1 MPIFLYISLHK
12 LYNRLRVTQLHNTIW
27 RCTILRK
34 VLAILSLIAV
44 VLAAGAAF
52 AAEPIKIG
60 YLAALTGDFA
70 QYGITEVNMA
80 KLVVDDVNAQGGVL
94 GRPIELI
101 PYDTKTRNEDAVNAV
116 RRMIESD
123 GVCAI
128 VGANSS
134 GINIA
139 TAPIVAKGQV
149 PQISTV
155 GTNPYVTVDNKGNVR
170 PYSFRICFTDPYQ
183 GALAAELAYNDLHKT
198 KAAILYNVGSDY
210 AQGFREFFVDS
221 YEKLGGKI
229 VADEGFRETDVDFR
243 AQLTKIKN
251 SGADMMLLPGMG
263 KDMALAIKQAQE
275 LGLDVTIIGGDGY
288 AEFMNEIAGP
298 AMIGTYWVNHT
309 YLDDPE
315 MAPIFA
321 RYKEVYKDDCKE
333 FVNGTMAYDGMYW
346 LIDAIKRAGKAE
358 GPAIAKALEETKG
371 LKLHHAT
378 LTIDPATHNPIGK
391 AGIILKVGDDLKTDF
406 YKKVEPK

>member
-1 MPIFLYISLHK
+1 MKKAWAVAS
-12 LYNRLRVTQLHNTIW
+12 
-27 RCTILRK
+27 IL
-34 VLAILSLIAV
+34 VLAL
-44 VLAAGAAF
+44 AGAEC
-52 AAEPIKIG
+52 AAEGPVKIG
-60 YLAALTGDFA
+60 YLAALTGDYA

-80 KLVVDDVNAQGGVL
+80 KMVVEETNAKGGVL
-94 GRPIELI
+94 GRQIELVV
-101 PYDTKTRNEDAVNAV
+101 YDTKTRNEDAVNAV

-123 GVCAI
+123 GVCVI

-139 TAPIVAKGQV
+139 TAPIVHNGKV

-155 GTNPYVTVDNKGNVR
+155 GTNPLVTVDNKGNVR

-183 GALAAELAYNDLHKT
+183 GALAADLAYNDLGKQ

-210 AQGFREFFVDS
+210 AHGLREFFIQN

-229 VADEGFRETDVDFR
+229 VADEGFRETDVDYR
-243 AQLTKIKN
+243 AQLTSIKRA
-251 SGADMMLLPGMG
+251 GADVLFLPGMG

-275 LGLDVTIIGGDGY
+275 LELGVTVIGGDGY
-288 AEFMNEIAGP
+288 GEFMNEIAGD

-309 YLDDPE
+309 YLEDPI

-321 RYKEVYKDDCKE
+321 RYKEVYNDDCKE
-333 FVNGTMAYDGMYW
+333 FVNGTMAYDAMW
-346 LIDAIKRAGKAE
+346 WVLDAIGRAGVAE

-371 LKLHHAT
+371 LELNHAT
-378 LTIDPATHNPIGK
+378 LTIDPATHNPLNK
-391 AGIILKVGDDLKTDF
+391 AGIILKVGDDLHTKF

>member
-1 MPIFLYISLHK
+1 M
-12 LYNRLRVTQLHNTIW
+12 
-27 RCTILRK
+27 RK
-34 VLAILSLIAV
+34 VLALLALIIV
-44 VLAAGAAF
+44 VFAAGTAM

-60 YLAALTGDFA
+60 YLAALTGDYA

-80 KLVVDDVNAQGGVL
+80 KLVVGDINAKGGIL
-94 GRPIELI
+94 GRKIELI

-123 GVCAI
+123 KVCAI

-139 TAPIVAKGQV
+139 TAPIVAKGKT

-155 GTNPYVTVDNKGNVR
+155 GTNPFVTVDNKGKVR

-183 GALAAELAYNDLHKT
+183 GALAADLAYNDLKKT

-210 AQGFREFFVDS
+210 AQGLREFFVKD

-243 AQLTKIKN
+243 AQLTTIKN
-251 SGADMMLLPGMG
+251 SGADLLFLPGMG

-275 LGLDVTIIGGDGY
+275 LGLKVTIIGGDGY

-298 AMIGTYWVNHT
+298 AMKGTFWVNHT

-333 FVNGTMAYDGMYW
+333 FVNGTMAYDAMYW
-346 LIDAIKRAGKAE
+346 LIDAIKRAGKAD
-358 GPAIAKALEETKG
+358 GQAIAKALEETKG

-378 LTIDPATHNPIGK
+378 LTIDPATHNPINK
-391 AGIILKVGDDLKTDF
+391 AGIILKVGDDLKTKF

>member
-1 MPIFLYISLHK
+1 M
-12 LYNRLRVTQLHNTIW
+12 
-27 RCTILRK
+27 RK
-34 VLAILSLIAV
+34 VLALLALIIV
-44 VLAAGAAF
+44 VFAAGTAM

-60 YLAALTGDFA
+60 YLAALTGDYA

-80 KLVVDDVNAQGGVL
+80 KLVVGDINAKGGIL
-94 GRPIELI
+94 GRKIELI

-123 GVCAI
+123 KVCAI

-139 TAPIVAKGQV
+139 TAPIVAKGKT

-155 GTNPYVTVDNKGNVR
+155 GTNPFVTVDNKGKVR
-170 PYSFRICFTDPYQ
+170 LYSFRICFTDPYQ
-183 GALAAELAYNDLHKT
+183 GALAADLAYNDLKKT

-210 AQGFREFFVDS
+210 AQGLREFFVKD

-243 AQLTKIKN
+243 AQLTTIKN
-251 SGADMMLLPGMG
+251 SGADLLFLPGMG

-275 LGLDVTIIGGDGY
+275 LGLKVTVIGGDGY

-298 AMIGTYWVNHT
+298 AMKGTFWVNHT

-333 FVNGTMAYDGMYW
+333 FVNGTMAYDAMYW
-346 LIDAIKRAGKAE
+346 LIDAIKRAGKAD
-358 GPAIAKALEETKG
+358 GQAIAKALEETKG

-378 LTIDPATHNPIGK
+378 LTIDPATHNPINK
-391 AGIILKVGDDLKTDF
+391 AGIILKVGDDLKTKF

>member
-1 MPIFLYISLHK
+1 MK
-12 LYNRLRVTQLHNTIW
+12 
-27 RCTILRK
+27 K
-34 VLAILSLIAV
+34 VLALLALVIV
-44 VLAAGAAF
+44 VFAAGAAF

-60 YLAALTGDFA
+60 YLAALTGDYA

-80 KLVVDDVNAQGGVL
+80 KLVVGDINAKGGIL
-94 GRPIELI
+94 GRQIELI

-123 GVCAI
+123 KVCAI

-139 TAPIVAKGQV
+139 TAPIVAKGKT

-155 GTNPYVTVDNKGNVR
+155 GTNPLVTVDNKGKVR

-183 GALAAELAYNDLHKT
+183 GTLAADVAFKDLGLK

-210 AQGFREFFVDS
+210 AQGLREFFVKS

-251 SGADMMLLPGMG
+251 SGADLLFLPGMG

-275 LGLDVTIIGGDGY
+275 LGLKATVIGGDGY

-298 AMIGTYWVNHT
+298 AMKGTYWVNHT
-309 YLDDPE
+309 YLEDPG
-315 MAPIFA
+315 MAPIFK
-321 RYKEVYKDDCKE
+321 RYKDVYKDDCKE
-333 FVNGTMAYDGMYW
+333 FVNGTMAYDAMYW

-371 LKLHHAT
+371 LKLNHAT
-378 LTIDPATHNPIGK
+378 LTVDPKTHNPLNK
-391 AGIILKVGDDLKTDF
+391 PGIILKVGDDLKTRF

>member
-1 MPIFLYISLHK
+1 M
-12 LYNRLRVTQLHNTIW
+12 
-27 RCTILRK
+27 RK
-34 VLAILSLIAV
+34 VLALLALIIV
-44 VLAAGAAF
+44 VFAAGTAM

-60 YLAALTGDFA
+60 YLAALTGDYA

-80 KLVVDDVNAQGGVL
+80 KLVVGDINAKGGIL
-94 GRPIELI
+94 GRKIELI

-123 GVCAI
+123 KVCAI

-139 TAPIVAKGQV
+139 TAPIVAKGKT

-155 GTNPYVTVDNKGNVR
+155 GTNPFVTVDNKGKVR

-183 GALAAELAYNDLHKT
+183 GALAADLAYNDLKKT

-210 AQGFREFFVDS
+210 AQGLREFFVKD

-243 AQLTKIKN
+243 AQLTTIKN
-251 SGADMMLLPGMG
+251 SGADLLFLPGMG

-275 LGLDVTIIGGDGY
+275 LGLKVTVIGGDGY

-298 AMIGTYWVNHT
+298 AMKGTFWVNHT

-333 FVNGTMAYDGMYW
+333 FVNGTMAYDAMYW
-346 LIDAIKRAGKAE
+346 LIDAIKRAGKAD
-358 GPAIAKALEETKG
+358 GQAIAKALEETKG

-378 LTIDPATHNPIGK
+378 LTIDPATRNPINK
-391 AGIILKVGDDLKTDF
+391 AGIILKVGDDLKTKF

>member
-1 MPIFLYISLHK
+1 MK
-12 LYNRLRVTQLHNTIW
+12 
-27 RCTILRK
+27 K
-34 VLAILSLIAV
+34 VLALLTVAAILFVS
-44 VLAAGAAF
+44 GAAF
-52 AAEPIKIG
+52 AEEPIKIG
-60 YLAALTGDFA
+60 YLAALTGDYA

-80 KLVVDDVNAQGGVL
+80 KMVVADLNAAGGLL
-94 GRPIELI
+94 GRKVELI

-123 GVCAI
+123 KVCVI

-139 TAPIVAKGQV
+139 TAPIVAKGKT

-155 GTNPYVTVDNKGNVR
+155 GTNPLVTVDNKGKVR
-170 PYSFRICFTDPYQ
+170 EYSFRICFTDPYQ
-183 GALAAELAYNDLHKT
+183 GALAADLAYNDLGKK

-210 AQGFREFFVDS
+210 AQGLREFFIKN

-229 VADEGFRETDVDFR
+229 VADEGFRETDVDYR

-251 SGADMMLLPGMG
+251 AGADLLFLPGMG

-275 LGLDVTIIGGDGY
+275 LGLDVTVVGGDGY
-288 AEFMNEIAGP
+288 GEFMNEIAGD
-298 AMIGTYWVNHT
+298 AMKGTYWINHT
-309 YLDDPE
+309 YLEDPG

-333 FVNGTMAYDGMYW
+333 FVNGTMAYDAMYW
-346 LIDAIKRAGKAE
+346 VIDAIKRAGKAE
-358 GPAIAKALEETKG
+358 GPAIAKALESTKG

-378 LTIDPATHNPIGK
+378 LTIDPATHNPLNK
-391 AGIILKVGDDLKTDF
+391 AGIILKVGDDLHTKF

>member
-1 MPIFLYISLHK
+1 LK
-12 LYNRLRVTQLHNTIW
+12 
-27 RCTILRK
+27 K
-34 VLAILSLIAV
+34 VLALLALVIV
-44 VLAAGAAF
+44 VFAAGAAF

-60 YLAALTGDFA
+60 YLAALTGDYA

-80 KLVVDDVNAQGGVL
+80 KLVVGDINAKGGIL
-94 GRPIELI
+94 GRQIELI

-123 GVCAI
+123 KVCAI

-139 TAPIVAKGQV
+139 TAPIVAKGKT

-155 GTNPYVTVDNKGNVR
+155 GTNPLVTVDNKGKVR

-183 GALAAELAYNDLHKT
+183 GTLAADLAFKDLGLK

-210 AQGFREFFVDS
+210 AQGLREFFVKS

-251 SGADMMLLPGMG
+251 SGADLLFLPGMG

-275 LGLDVTIIGGDGY
+275 LGLKATVIGGDGY

-298 AMIGTYWVNHT
+298 AMKGTYWVNHT
-309 YLDDPE
+309 YLEDPG
-315 MAPIFA
+315 MAPIFK
-321 RYKEVYKDDCKE
+321 RYKDVYKDDCKE
-333 FVNGTMAYDGMYW
+333 FVNGTMAYDAMYW

-358 GPAIAKALEETKG
+358 GPAIAKALEETNG
-371 LKLHHAT
+371 LKLNHAT
-378 LTIDPATHNPIGK
+378 LTVDPKTHNPLNK
-391 AGIILKVGDDLKTDF
+391 PGIILKVGDDLKTRF

>member
-1 MPIFLYISLHK
+1 M
-12 LYNRLRVTQLHNTIW
+12 
-27 RCTILRK
+27 RK
-34 VLAILSLIAV
+34 VLALLALIIV
-44 VLAAGAAF
+44 VFAAGTAM

-60 YLAALTGDFA
+60 YLAALTGDYA

-80 KLVVDDVNAQGGVL
+80 KLVVGDINAKGGIL
-94 GRPIELI
+94 GRKIELI

-123 GVCAI
+123 KVCAI

-139 TAPIVAKGQV
+139 TAPIVAKGKT

-155 GTNPYVTVDNKGNVR
+155 GTNPFVTVDNKGKVR

-183 GALAAELAYNDLHKT
+183 GALAADLAYNDLKKT

-210 AQGFREFFVDS
+210 AQGLREFFVKD

-243 AQLTKIKN
+243 AQLTTIKN
-251 SGADMMLLPGMG
+251 SGADLLFLPGMG
-263 KDMALAIKQAQE
+263 KDMALAIQQAQE
-275 LGLDVTIIGGDGY
+275 LGLKATIIGGDGY

-298 AMIGTYWVNHT
+298 AMKGTFWVNHT

-333 FVNGTMAYDGMYW
+333 FVNGTMAYDAMYW
-346 LIDAIKRAGKAE
+346 LIDAIKRAGKAD
-358 GPAIAKALEETKG
+358 GQAIAKALEETKG

-378 LTIDPATHNPIGK
+378 LTIDPATHNPINK
-391 AGIILKVGDDLKTDF
+391 AGIILKVGDDLKTKF

>member
-1 MPIFLYISLHK
+1 M
-12 LYNRLRVTQLHNTIW
+12 
-27 RCTILRK
+27 RK
-34 VLAILSLIAV
+34 VLALLTLIIIV
-44 VLAAGAAF
+44 FAAGTAM

-60 YLAALTGDFA
+60 YLAALTGDYA

-80 KLVVDDVNAQGGVL
+80 KLVVGDINAKGGIL
-94 GRPIELI
+94 GRKIELI
-101 PYDTKTRNEDAVNAV
+101 HYDTKTRNEDAVNAV

-123 GVCAI
+123 KVCAI

-139 TAPIVAKGQV
+139 TAPIVANGKT

-155 GTNPYVTVDNKGNVR
+155 GTNPFVTVDNKGKVR

-183 GALAAELAYNDLHKT
+183 GALAADLAYNDLKKT

-210 AQGFREFFVDS
+210 AQGLREFFVKD

-243 AQLTKIKN
+243 AQLTTIKN
-251 SGADMMLLPGMG
+251 SGADLLFLPGMG

-275 LGLDVTIIGGDGY
+275 LGLKVTVIGGDGY

-298 AMIGTYWVNHT
+298 AMKGTFWVNHT

-333 FVNGTMAYDGMYW
+333 FVNGTMAYDAMYW
-346 LIDAIKRAGKAE
+346 LIDAINRAGKAD
-358 GPAIAKALEETKG
+358 GQAIAKALEETKG

-378 LTIDPATHNPIGK
+378 LTIDPATHNPINK
-391 AGIILKVGDDLKTDF
+391 AGIILKVGDDLKTKF

>member
-1 MPIFLYISLHK
+1 M
-12 LYNRLRVTQLHNTIW
+12 
-27 RCTILRK
+27 RK
-34 VLAILSLIAV
+34 VLALLALIIV
-44 VLAAGAAF
+44 VFAAGTAMAAD
-52 AAEPIKIG
+52 PIKIG
-60 YLAALTGDFA
+60 YLAALTGDYA

-80 KLVVDDVNAQGGVL
+80 KLVVGDINAKGGIL
-94 GRPIELI
+94 GRKIELI
-101 PYDTKTRNEDAVNAV
+101 PYDTKTRNEDAVNSV

-123 GVCAI
+123 KVCAI

-139 TAPIVAKGQV
+139 TAPIVAKGKT
-149 PQISTV
+149 PQLSTV
-155 GTNPYVTVDNKGNVR
+155 GTNPFVTVDNKGKVR

-183 GALAAELAYNDLHKT
+183 GALAADLAYNDLKKT

-210 AQGFREFFVDS
+210 AQGLREFFVKD

-243 AQLTKIKN
+243 AQLTTIKN
-251 SGADMMLLPGMG
+251 SGADLLFLPGMG

-275 LGLDVTIIGGDGY
+275 LGLKVTVIGGDGY

-298 AMIGTYWVNHT
+298 AMKGTFWVNHT
-309 YLDDPE
+309 YLDAPE

-333 FVNGTMAYDGMYW
+333 FVNGTMAYDAMYW
-346 LIDAIKRAGKAE
+346 LIDAIKRAGKAD
-358 GPAIAKALEETKG
+358 GQAIAKALEETKG

-378 LTIDPATHNPIGK
+378 LTIDPATHNPINK
-391 AGIILKVGDDLKTDF
+391 AGIILKVGDDLKTKF

>member
-1 MPIFLYISLHK
+1 MK
-12 LYNRLRVTQLHNTIW
+12 
-27 RCTILRK
+27 K
-34 VLAILSLIAV
+34 VLALLALVIV
-44 VLAAGAAF
+44 VFAAGAAF

-60 YLAALTGDFA
+60 YLAALTGDYA

-80 KLVVDDVNAQGGVL
+80 KLVVGDINAKGGIL
-94 GRPIELI
+94 GRQIELI

-123 GVCAI
+123 KVCAI

-139 TAPIVAKGQV
+139 TAPIVAKGKT

-155 GTNPYVTVDNKGNVR
+155 GTNPLVTVDNKGKVR

-183 GALAAELAYNDLHKT
+183 GTLAADLAFKDLGLK

-210 AQGFREFFVDS
+210 AQGLREFFVKS

-251 SGADMMLLPGMG
+251 SGADLLFLPGMG

-275 LGLDVTIIGGDGY
+275 LGLKATVIGGDGY

-298 AMIGTYWVNHT
+298 AMKGTYWVNHT
-309 YLDDPE
+309 YLEDPG
-315 MAPIFA
+315 MAPIFK
-321 RYKEVYKDDCKE
+321 RYKDVYKDDCKE
-333 FVNGTMAYDGMYW
+333 FVNGTMAYDAMYW
-346 LIDAIKRAGKAE
+346 LIDAIKRSGKAE

-371 LKLHHAT
+371 LKLNHAT
-378 LTIDPATHNPIGK
+378 LTVDPKTHNPLNK
-391 AGIILKVGDDLKTDF
+391 PGIILKVGDDLKTRF

>member
-1 MPIFLYISLHK
+1 M
-12 LYNRLRVTQLHNTIW
+12 
-27 RCTILRK
+27 RK
-34 VLAILSLIAV
+34 VLALLALIIV
-44 VLAAGAAF
+44 VFAAGTAM

-60 YLAALTGDFA
+60 YLAALTGDYA

-80 KLVVDDVNAQGGVL
+80 KLVVGDINAKGGIL
-94 GRPIELI
+94 GRKIELI

-123 GVCAI
+123 KVCAI

-139 TAPIVAKGQV
+139 TAPIVAKGKT

-155 GTNPYVTVDNKGNVR
+155 GTNPFVTVDNKGKVR

-183 GALAAELAYNDLHKT
+183 GALAADLAYHDLKKT

-210 AQGFREFFVDS
+210 AQGLREFFVKD

-243 AQLTKIKN
+243 AQLTTIKN
-251 SGADMMLLPGMG
+251 SGADLLFLPGMG

-275 LGLDVTIIGGDGY
+275 LGLKVTIIGGDGY

-298 AMIGTYWVNHT
+298 AMKGTFWVNHT

-333 FVNGTMAYDGMYW
+333 FVNGTMAYDAMYW
-346 LIDAIKRAGKAE
+346 LIDAIKRAGKAD
-358 GPAIAKALEETKG
+358 GQAIAKALEETKG

-378 LTIDPATHNPIGK
+378 LTIDPATHNPINK
-391 AGIILKVGDDLKTDF
+391 AGIILKVGDDLKTKF

>member
-1 MPIFLYISLHK
+1 M
-12 LYNRLRVTQLHNTIW
+12 
-27 RCTILRK
+27 RK
-34 VLAILSLIAV
+34 VLALLALIIV
-44 VLAAGAAF
+44 VFAAGTAM

-60 YLAALTGDFA
+60 YLAALTGDYA

-80 KLVVDDVNAQGGVL
+80 KLVVGDINAKGGIL
-94 GRPIELI
+94 GRKIELI

-123 GVCAI
+123 KVCAI

-139 TAPIVAKGQV
+139 TAPIVAKGKT

-155 GTNPYVTVDNKGNVR
+155 GTNPFVTVDNKGKVR

-183 GALAAELAYNDLHKT
+183 GALAADLAYNDLKKT

-210 AQGFREFFVDS
+210 AQGLREFFVKD

-243 AQLTKIKN
+243 AQLTTIKN
-251 SGADMMLLPGMG
+251 SGADLLFLPGMG

-275 LGLDVTIIGGDGY
+275 LGLNVTVIGGDGY

-298 AMIGTYWVNHT
+298 AMKGTFWVNHT

-333 FVNGTMAYDGMYW
+333 FVNGTMAYDAMYW
-346 LIDAIKRAGKAE
+346 LIDAIKRAGKAD
-358 GPAIAKALEETKG
+358 GQAIAKALEETKG

-378 LTIDPATHNPIGK
+378 LTIDPATHNPINK
-391 AGIILKVGDDLKTDF
+391 AGIILKVGDDLKTKF

>member
-1 MPIFLYISLHK
+1 MK
-12 LYNRLRVTQLHNTIW
+12 
-27 RCTILRK
+27 K
-34 VLAILSLIAV
+34 VLALLALVIV
-44 VLAAGAAF
+44 VFAAGAAF

-60 YLAALTGDFA
+60 YLAALTGDYA

-80 KLVVDDVNAQGGVL
+80 KLVVGDINAKGGIL
-94 GRPIELI
+94 GRQIELI

-123 GVCAI
+123 KVCAI

-139 TAPIVAKGQV
+139 TAPIVAKGKT

-155 GTNPYVTVDNKGNVR
+155 VTNPLVTVDNKGKVR

-183 GALAAELAYNDLHKT
+183 GTLAADLAFKDLGLK

-210 AQGFREFFVDS
+210 AQGLREFFVKS

-251 SGADMMLLPGMG
+251 SGADLLFLPGMG

-275 LGLDVTIIGGDGY
+275 LGLKATVIGGDGY

-298 AMIGTYWVNHT
+298 AMKGTYWVNHT
-309 YLDDPE
+309 YLEDPG
-315 MAPIFA
+315 MAPIFK
-321 RYKEVYKDDCKE
+321 RYKDVYKDDCKE
-333 FVNGTMAYDGMYW
+333 FVNGTMAYDAMYW

-371 LKLHHAT
+371 LKLNHAT
-378 LTIDPATHNPIGK
+378 LTVDPKTHNPLNK
-391 AGIILKVGDDLKTDF
+391 PGIILKVGDDLKTRF

>member
-1 MPIFLYISLHK
+1 M
-12 LYNRLRVTQLHNTIW
+12 
-27 RCTILRK
+27 RK
-34 VLAILSLIAV
+34 VLALLTLIIIV
-44 VLAAGAAF
+44 FAAGTAM

-60 YLAALTGDFA
+60 YLAALTGDYA

-80 KLVVDDVNAQGGVL
+80 KLVVGDINAKGGIL
-94 GRPIELI
+94 GRKIELI
-101 PYDTKTRNEDAVNAV
+101 HYDTKTRNEDAVNAV

-123 GVCAI
+123 KVCAI

-139 TAPIVAKGQV
+139 TAPIVAKGKT

-155 GTNPYVTVDNKGNVR
+155 GTNPFVTVDNKGKVR

-183 GALAAELAYNDLHKT
+183 GALAADLAYNDLKKT

-210 AQGFREFFVDS
+210 AQGLREFFVKD

-243 AQLTKIKN
+243 AQLTTIKN
-251 SGADMMLLPGMG
+251 SGADLLFLPGMG

-275 LGLDVTIIGGDGY
+275 LGLKVTVIGGDGY

-298 AMIGTYWVNHT
+298 AMKGTFWVNHT

-333 FVNGTMAYDGMYW
+333 FVNGTMAYDAMYW
-346 LIDAIKRAGKAE
+346 LIDAINRAGKAD
-358 GPAIAKALEETKG
+358 GQAIAKALEETKG

-378 LTIDPATHNPIGK
+378 LTIDPATHNPINK
-391 AGIILKVGDDLKTDF
+391 AGIILKVGDDLKTKF

>member
-1 MPIFLYISLHK
+1 M
-12 LYNRLRVTQLHNTIW
+12 
-27 RCTILRK
+27 RK
-34 VLAILSLIAV
+34 VLALLALIIV
-44 VLAAGAAF
+44 VFAAGTAM

-60 YLAALTGDFA
+60 YLAALTGDYA

-80 KLVVDDVNAQGGVL
+80 KLVVGDINAKGGIL
-94 GRPIELI
+94 GRKIELI

-123 GVCAI
+123 KVCAI

-139 TAPIVAKGQV
+139 TAPIVAKGKT

-155 GTNPYVTVDNKGNVR
+155 GTNPFVTVDNKGTVR

-183 GALAAELAYNDLHKT
+183 GALAEDLAYNDLKKT

-210 AQGFREFFVDS
+210 AQGLREFFVKD

-243 AQLTKIKN
+243 AQLTTIKN
-251 SGADMMLLPGMG
+251 SGADLLFLPGMG

-275 LGLDVTIIGGDGY
+275 LGLKVTIIGGDGY

-298 AMIGTYWVNHT
+298 AMKGTFWVNHT

-333 FVNGTMAYDGMYW
+333 FVNGTMAYDAMYW
-346 LIDAIKRAGKAE
+346 LIDAIKRAGKAD
-358 GPAIAKALEETKG
+358 GQAIAKALEETKG

-378 LTIDPATHNPIGK
+378 LTIDPATHNPINK
-391 AGIILKVGDDLKTDF
+391 AGIILKVGDDLKTKF

>member
-1 MPIFLYISLHK
+1 M
-12 LYNRLRVTQLHNTIW
+12 
-27 RCTILRK
+27 RK
-34 VLAILSLIAV
+34 VLALLALIIV
-44 VLAAGAAF
+44 VFAAGTAM

-60 YLAALTGDFA
+60 YLAALTGDYA

-80 KLVVDDVNAQGGVL
+80 KLVVGDINAKGGIL
-94 GRPIELI
+94 GRKIELI

-123 GVCAI
+123 KVCAI

-139 TAPIVAKGQV
+139 TAPIVAKGKT
-149 PQISTV
+149 PQISTG
-155 GTNPYVTVDNKGNVR
+155 GTNPFVTVDNKGKVR

-183 GALAAELAYNDLHKT
+183 GALAADLAYNDLKKT

-210 AQGFREFFVDS
+210 AQGLREFFVKD

-243 AQLTKIKN
+243 AQLTTIKN
-251 SGADMMLLPGMG
+251 SGADLLFLPGMG

-275 LGLDVTIIGGDGY
+275 LGLKVTVIGGDGY

-298 AMIGTYWVNHT
+298 AMKGTFWVNHT

-333 FVNGTMAYDGMYW
+333 FVNGTMAYDAMYW
-346 LIDAIKRAGKAE
+346 LIDAIKRAGKAD
-358 GPAIAKALEETKG
+358 GQAIAKALEETKG

-378 LTIDPATHNPIGK
+378 LTIDPATHNPINK
-391 AGIILKVGDDLKTDF
+391 AGIILKVGDDLKTKF